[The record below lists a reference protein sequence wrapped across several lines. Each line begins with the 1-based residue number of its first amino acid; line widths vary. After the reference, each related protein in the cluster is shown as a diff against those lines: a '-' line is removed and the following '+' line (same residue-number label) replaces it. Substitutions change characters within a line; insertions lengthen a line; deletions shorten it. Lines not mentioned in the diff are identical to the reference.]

1 MTGGQY
7 LFLCA
12 TGRGDEP
19 LGELPAV
26 AGKDIL
32 IFAIG
37 NESRGDDALAP
48 LLLRGLEGSAE
59 IAGWIELIEDY
70 QLQVEHVT
78 DLLDRSAVLFVD
90 ADMSCI
96 EPFHFSEIAAAKD
109 SSYTSHVM
117 TPFALLHTYRQVYG
131 TDAPP
136 AFLLRIRGYDF
147 ELGNPLS
154 DKAVA
159 NLEVVT
165 KWMRELCIDDNLQ
178 SWRRLV
184 DA

>member
-1 MTGGQY
+1 MT
-7 LFLCA
+7 A
-12 TGRGDEP
+12 P
-19 LGELPAV
+19 
-26 AGKDIL
+26 IL

-48 LLLRGLEGSAE
+48 LLLRGLEDWVEA
-59 IAGWIELIEDY
+59 AGLDEWVELVEDY

-90 ADMSCI
+90 ADASCI
-96 EPFHFSEIAAAKD
+96 EPFHFSEIAAEKD

-131 TDAPP
+131 ADAPP

-154 DKAVA
+154 DKAAA
-159 NLEVVT
+159 NLEVAA
-165 KWMRELCIDDNLQ
+165 KLARELCVEADLPR
-178 SWRRLV
+178 WRACLPDR
-184 DA
+184 